1 MFREALIELAS
12 NEPADNGV
20 VATLEKICT
29 LYGCWAIEENAQ
41 HFLKYRFFSPSQMD
55 AITAEVTRLC
65 AELRNCAVL
74 LTDSFD
80 LSDHIVRRSS
90 SCSHSPEP
98 PTDALDRARAT
109 AQLAARPVRRRHL
122 QPLLCARPGGQPARA
137 GRALL

>member
-1 MFREALIELAS
+1 MFREALIELAQ

-41 HFLKYRFFSPSQMD
+41 HFLKYRFFAPAQMD

-80 LSDHIVRRSS
+80 LSDHIVRRLVL
-90 SCSHSPEP
+90 SPSKP
-98 PTDALDRARAT
+98 RS
-109 AQLAARPVRRRHL
+109 
-122 QPLLCARPGGQPARA
+122 
-137 GRALL
+137 